1 MYPFLKR
8 LFDLTAAGTG
18 LLLLSPALIVMAALI
33 KRHDG
38 GAVLYAGRRVG
49 RNGVPF
55 RMYKFR
61 TMVLNADKI
70 GGSSTPDDDPR
81 ITPIGKFLRRHK
93 LDELPQL
100 INVVKGDMSLVG
112 PRPQVEW
119 AVERYTPEQRQVLS
133 VPPGITDYASLRF
146 PNEGELL
153 KGSTDPD
160 RDYMEKIHPE
170 KMRLSLEYVRNRSLA
185 TDVKVI
191 MQTVSGLLRPSN
203 S

>member
-8 LFDLTAAGTG
+8 LFDLTIAATG

-38 GAVLYAGRRVG
+38 GAVLYAGQRVG

-81 ITPIGKFLRRHK
+81 ITPVGKFLRRHK

-112 PRPQVEW
+112 PRPQVPW
-119 AVERYTPEQRQVLS
+119 AVELYTPEQRKVLS
-133 VPPGITDYASLRF
+133 VPPGITDYATLRF

-153 KGSTDPD
+153 KGSVDPD

-185 TDVKVI
+185 TDIKVI
-191 MQTVSGLLRPSN
+191 LQTVFGLLRPSN